1 MPPQDLGHR
10 PTDLG
15 IARLFI
21 TVPPTM
27 QHPSATSPTA
37 RYSLVAMGLHWLM
50 ALVLI
55 GLFGVGVYMV
65 DLPVSPAR
73 LKLYN
78 WHKWAGVTV
87 LALALVRLLW
97 RLWKRPP
104 PLPQTMLLAM
114 PAWQRLA
121 HHGTHGLMY
130 LLFFAVPLTGWAY
143 SSASGFRVLWFGRIA
158 LPDFVPVSQA
168 LADNL
173 KLSHNVLAMG
183 LALLVLVHVAAAL
196 KHHFVDG
203 DGLMSRML
211 PGRD

>member
-15 IARLFI
+15 VARLFI

-143 SSASGFRVLWFGRIA
+143 SSASGFRVL
-158 LPDFVPVSQA
+158 
-168 LADNL
+168 
-173 KLSHNVLAMG
+173 
-183 LALLVLVHVAAAL
+183 
-196 KHHFVDG
+196 
-203 DGLMSRML
+203 
-211 PGRD
+211 

>member
-1 MPPQDLGHR
+1 M
-10 PTDLG
+10 TESS
-15 IARLFI
+15 ARANA
-21 TVPPTM
+21 PAKSSPK
-27 QHPSATSPTA
+27 AT
-37 RYSLVAMGLHWLM
+37 RYNGVAMAAHWLL
-50 ALVLI
+50 ALGLI
-55 GLFGVGVYMV
+55 AALALGWYMTGLPF
-65 DLPVSPAR
+65 SPSR

-78 WHKWAGVTV
+78 WHKWLGVT
-87 LALALVRLLW
+87 LLTLSLLRLVW
-97 RLWKRPP
+97 RITHRPP
-104 PLPQTMLLAM
+104 ELPAAVARAM
-114 PAWQRLA
+114 PQWQHWA
-121 HHGTHGLMY
+121 HNGTHHAMY